1 MRKRNKA
8 VKISDIRR
16 FLKMYSQRGKEIG
29 ELVERKNKAYG
40 DSFAKSSDILRILY
54 PNGIGTDQY
63 DDVLAITRI
72 IDKLF
77 RIATDRDA
85 LGENPWQD
93 ICGYSLL
100 RYVQIGK
107 KDD

>member
-1 MRKRNKA
+1 
-8 VKISDIRR
+8 
-16 FLKMYSQRGKEIG
+16 MYSQRGKEIG

-40 DSFAKSSDILRILY
+40 DSFAKSGDILRILY
-54 PNGIGTDQY
+54 PNGLEPDQY
-63 DDVLAITRI
+63 DDVLAIVRI

-85 LGENPWQD
+85 LGENPWED

-100 RYVQIGK
+100 RDAQLREIVK
-107 KDD
+107 

>member
-1 MRKRNKA
+1 
-8 VKISDIRR
+8 
-16 FLKMYSQRGKEIG
+16 MYSQRGKEIG

-93 ICGYSLL
+93 IGRYSLL
-100 RYVQIGK
+100 RYVQIEK